1 MTEET
6 APKGKRFGYVA
17 LIVALV
23 LGIAGGGIAAAGIA
37 RHHMGMLG
45 MGHGWGGHHR
55 MHGNFDMDRAEQHV
69 QRLVGFAARRLE
81 ATEDQQKRLT
91 AIAQAATKELLPL
104 RTRFM
109 EGRKKAHEI
118 LKQPAIDRA
127 ALEALR
133 TEQLALADEASRK
146 MVQFI
151 ADAAE
156 VLTPEQRAKLA
167 DRWDF

>member
-1 MTEET
+1 MTEDT
-6 APKGKRFGYVA
+6 APRGKRFGYVA
-17 LIVALV
+17 LVVALV
-23 LGIAGGGIAAAGIA
+23 LGIVGGGIAAAGIA
-37 RHHMGMLG
+37 RHHMGKFG

-55 MHGNFDMDRAEQHV
+55 MHGDFDIQRAERHI
-69 QRLVGFAARRLE
+69 QRVVGFAARRLD

-91 AIAQAATKELLPL
+91 AIAQAATKELLPM
-104 RTRFM
+104 RARFM
-109 EGRKKAHEI
+109 EGRKRAHEL
-118 LKQPAIDRA
+118 LKQPVIDRT

-156 VLTPEQRAKLA
+156 VLTPEQRTKLA
-167 DRWDF
+167 NRWDF